1 MTLPKRKTKNE
12 AIGVKRC
19 GCGDVMTIHRAAGT
33 RAGTLY
39 SICDKCGVDQRNGDA
54 PQAFFADHVD
64 SLEALAASEAAPA
77 LGQET
82 ETGGETGA
90 EIMAVEAANDD
101 EMMATE
107 AETEGKTGA
116 APFALV
122 AAIVGGLVGL
132 LALAAKLKETPQT

>member
-1 MTLPKRKTKNE
+1 MTLPKRKTKNA

-19 GCGDVMTIHRAAGT
+19 GCGEVMTIHRAAGT

-39 SICDKCGVDQRNGDA
+39 SICDKCGVDQRNGDT
-54 PQAFFADHVD
+54 PQSFFADHFD
-64 SLEALAASEAAPA
+64 SLEALEAAPA
-77 LGQET
+77 LGQED
-82 ETGGETGA
+82 EIGGKAGA
-90 EIMAVEAANDD
+90 EIMAVDAANDD

-107 AETEGKTGA
+107 AEIGGKRGA

-132 LALAAKLKETPQT
+132 LALAAKLKEKPQT